1 MSGAVYV
8 NLSDPELASAG
19 RAMLGK
25 ESDIAPGQVH
35 LQVRDHD
42 VTLTGTVE
50 CSYQRY
56 VAVRCLHLLGG
67 VGKVTN
73 LIEVRGPSASQP
85 RHADVAVQIPVSIEH
100 HRADQ
105 TTDPTH
111 DTMSIFG
118 IPWA

>member
-1 MSGAVYV
+1 MSGPVYM

-25 ESDIAPGQVH
+25 ESDIPPGHVQ

-42 VTLTGTVE
+42 VTLTGTVD

-56 VAVRCLHLLGG
+56 VAGRCLHLMGG
-67 VGKVTN
+67 VGKINN
-73 LIEVRGPSASQP
+73 LIEVRGSSASQP
-85 RHADVAVQIPVSIEH
+85 TRADVAVRIPVSIEH
-100 HRADQ
+100 HSADHKS
-105 TTDPTH
+105 DPTH